1 MDMTD
6 SMAVS
11 VTALDAQRRRLNV
24 ISSNLANAQS
34 THTPGGGPYKRR
46 DVVFQSTP
54 VTNPF
59 ERTLRQVAT
68 GPGAHALDGVK
79 VLRVV
84 EDSKPGQVVYDPRH
98 PDADKKGF
106 VKMPNVNV
114 MEEMVNMI
122 GASRSYEANV
132 QAINATRAMWNKA
145 LDIGR

>member
-1 MDMTD
+1 MEMTD

-11 VTALDAQRRRLNV
+11 VTALDAQRQRLNV

-34 THTPGGGPYKRR
+34 THSAGGGPYKRR

-54 VTNPF
+54 VASPF
-59 ERTLRQVAT
+59 QRAFRQVST

-79 VLRVV
+79 VLRVK
-84 EDSKPGQVVYDPRH
+84 EDARPGQVIYDPRH

-106 VKMPNVNV
+106 VRMPNINV

-145 LDIGR
+145 LEIGR

>member
-1 MDMTD
+1 MEMSE

-11 VTALDAQRRRLNV
+11 VSALDAQRQRLNV

-54 VTNPF
+54 VANPF
-59 ERTLRQVAT
+59 QRALRKVAT

-79 VLRVV
+79 VLRVQ
-84 EDSKPGQVVYDPRH
+84 EDSKPGQVIYDPRH
-98 PDADKKGF
+98 PDADTKGF

-132 QAINATRAMWNKA
+132 QAINANRAMTSKA
-145 LDIGR
+145 LEIGR

>member
-1 MDMTD
+1 MEMTD

-34 THTPGGGPYKRR
+34 THMPGGGPYKRR

-54 VTNPF
+54 VTSPF
-59 ERTLRQVAT
+59 QRTFRQVST

-79 VLRVV
+79 VLRVR
-84 EDSKPGQVVYDPRH
+84 EDSKPGQAIYDPRH

-132 QAINATRAMWNKA
+132 QAINATRAMMNKA

>member
-1 MDMTD
+1 MELSD

-11 VTALDAQRRRLNV
+11 VSALDAQRQRLNV

-54 VTNPF
+54 VASPF
-59 ERTLRQVAT
+59 QRTFRQVAT

-79 VLRVV
+79 VLRVK
-84 EDSKPGQVVYDPRH
+84 EDVKSGQVIYDPRH

-106 VKMPNVNV
+106 VKMPNINV
-114 MEEMVNMI
+114 MEEMVNMM
-122 GASRSYEANV
+122 GASRAYEANV
-132 QAINATRAMWNKA
+132 QAINATRAMGSKA
-145 LDIGR
+145 LEIGR

>member
-1 MDMTD
+1 MEMSD

-11 VTALDAQRRRLNV
+11 VSALDAQRRRLNV

-54 VTNPF
+54 VTSPF
-59 ERTLRQVAT
+59 QRTFRQVST

-79 VLRVV
+79 VLRVR
-84 EDSKPGQVVYDPRH
+84 EDSKPGQAIYDPRH

-132 QAINATRAMWNKA
+132 QAINASRAMKSKA
-145 LDIGR
+145 LEIGR